1 VRAPQRP
8 CAALSGSAASAASVG
23 VSTLDGSMTAPPLP
37 CPAVDLDVNHDVHL
51 VHEDPFL
58 LVLDKPAGLLCVP
71 GRGEDKQDCLSA
83 RAMRRW
89 PDALIVHRLDM
100 GTSGLV
106 VMARGIEMQ
115 RALSAAFAE
124 RRVHKRYEAIVDGT
138 MPVRDDW
145 SSIDAPLAADWPRR
159 PLQKVDPAGKPSLTR
174 WKAVASSSVG
184 ERAATHVL
192 LEPLTGRSHQ
202 LRVHLLS
209 IGHPILGDALYG
221 DAALQARAPRL
232 LLHASELG
240 FVHPVTQQA
249 LHLRRPPDF
258 VPGVTG

>member
-1 VRAPQRP
+1 MTLPAPLHP
-8 CAALSGSAASAASVG
+8 
-23 VSTLDGSMTAPPLP
+23 
-37 CPAVDLDVNHDVHL
+37 
-51 VHEDPFL
+51 VHEDDHL
-58 LVLDKPAGLLCVP
+58 LVFDKPAGLLCVP

-83 RAMRRW
+83 RALLQW

-115 RALSAAFAE
+115 RALSAAFAK
-124 RRVHKRYEAIVDGT
+124 RRVHKRYEAVVDGAL
-138 MPVRDDW
+138 PQLDEW
-145 SSIDAPLAADWPRR
+145 SVIDAPLMADWPRR
-159 PLQKVDPAGKPSLTR
+159 PLQKIDPAGKPSVTR
-174 WKAVASSSVG
+174 WKAISAWSGEPASA
-184 ERAATHVL
+184 AATHVL

-240 FVHPVTQQA
+240 FVHPVTREE
-249 LHLRRPPDF
+249 LCFRRTPDF
-258 VPGVTG
+258 VALRG

>member
-1 VRAPQRP
+1 MTLPAPLHP
-8 CAALSGSAASAASVG
+8 
-23 VSTLDGSMTAPPLP
+23 
-37 CPAVDLDVNHDVHL
+37 
-51 VHEDPFL
+51 VHEDDHL
-58 LVLDKPAGLLCVP
+58 LVFDKPAGLLCVP

-83 RAMRRW
+83 RAIRQW

-124 RRVHKRYEAIVDGT
+124 RRVHKRYEAVVDGA
-138 MPVRDDW
+138 MPMREEW
-145 SSIDAPLAADWPRR
+145 SVIDAPLMADWPRR
-159 PLQKVDPAGKPSLTR
+159 PLQKVDPAGKPSVTR
-174 WKAVASSSVG
+174 WKAISAWPG
-184 ERAATHVL
+184 EPAAAAATHVL

-240 FVHPVTQQA
+240 FVHPVTQQE
-249 LHLRRPPDF
+249 LRFSRPPDF
-258 VPGVTG
+258 VASRG